1 MARKGTT
8 APLKRRGM
16 LIHLTHYDPRWNKEK
31 ETEERYDRATAE
43 AVIDAMADAGMN
55 LLLIDVEDGV
65 IYKTLPELR
74 KRYSVPIAELR
85 GLALRARKKGLEVIP
100 KLNFAR
106 SPLHRH
112 SAWLDPNQAEP
123 DSAAFWKRGFA
134 AIDEVLAATE
144 ARTLH
149 VGMDE
154 DDTRSPEEYRKA
166 TMRLYRG
173 LKRRGVR
180 MAMWAEV
187 GHRWRPQQRWKEIPA
202 IRELPRDAILMPWSY
217 HFAQTEWVPRLK
229 RWGFEVIGACGYSAG
244 DTEGDP
250 SANAREWCN
259 LIRSARAD
267 GLVLTKWIRCSAENR
282 EALVQAARTCGELM
296 A

>member
-1 MARKGTT
+1 MTKQST

-31 ETEERYDRATAE
+31 ETEERFDHATAE

-65 IYKTLPELR
+65 IYKSLPELR
-74 KRYSVPIAELR
+74 KRYSVPMAEL
-85 GLALRARKKGLEVIP
+85 GALTLRARRKGLEVVP
-100 KLNFAR
+100 KLNFSR

-112 SAWLDPNQAEP
+112 SAWLDPNQADR
-123 DSAAFWKRGFA
+123 DSASFWKQGFA
-134 AIDEVLAATE
+134 AIDEVLTATE
-144 ARTLH
+144 SSTLH

-154 DDTRSPEEYRKA
+154 DDTRSPEEYCKA

-173 LKRRGVR
+173 LRRRGVR

-187 GHRWRPQQRWKEIPA
+187 GHKWRPQERWKEIPA
-202 IRELPRDAILMPWSY
+202 IRELPRDVILMPWSY
-217 HFAQTEWVPRLK
+217 QFAQTEWVPRLK
-229 RWGFEVIGACGYSAG
+229 RWGFQVIGACGYGAPG
-244 DTEGDP
+244 TEGDP
-250 SANAREWCN
+250 LANAREWCG

-267 GLVLTKWIRCSAENR
+267 GLVLTQWIRCSKENR
-282 EALVQAARTCGELM
+282 DRLVQAVRACGELM